1 VADLDAALLQQVL
14 DVPQR
19 TTTQLRLLDS
29 SAAAAQR
36 PRTFFGNTEPVMAK
50 EARSFAV
57 IGLGAFGSAVAYELA
72 RFGNHVI
79 GVDLDERRVSQMAS
93 TLTSVVILDTTDE
106 TALREAGIDQYDVA
120 LVAIGRDIQAS
131 ILTTM
136 NLKMLGV
143 QTLWV
148 KASNRTHHRILS
160 KLGADR
166 VILPEQEMGRHIAQ
180 MLNNPVVQ
188 DYVSLGNGFSVVNI
202 VIPARLKGRAVAT
215 LGVGTTFDLR
225 LLGLMR
231 STEFRACDIPGLVL
245 EEDDKLILLGK
256 RPELRR
262 FGDAL

>member
-1 VADLDAALLQQVL
+1 
-14 DVPQR
+14 
-19 TTTQLRLLDS
+19 
-29 SAAAAQR
+29 
-36 PRTFFGNTEPVMAK
+36 MAK
-50 EARSFAV
+50 ETRSFAV
-57 IGLGAFGSAVAYELA
+57 IGLGAFGSAVASELA
-72 RFGNHVI
+72 RFGNQVI
-79 GVDLDERRVSQMAS
+79 GVDLDERRVAQMAS
-93 TLTSVVILDTTDE
+93 VLSSAMILDTTDDM
-106 TALREAGIDQYDVA
+106 ALKEAGIDQYDVA
-120 LVAIGRDIQAS
+120 LIAIGRDIQAS

-136 NLKMLGV
+136 NLRMLGIG
-143 QTLWV
+143 TIWV

-202 VIPARLKGRAVAT
+202 VIPGRLTGRDMAS
-215 LGVGTTFDLR
+215 LGIGKTYDLR

-231 STEFRACDIPGLVL
+231 GTEFRACDAPDLVL
-245 EEDDKLILLGK
+245 QAEDKLILLGK

>member
-1 VADLDAALLQQVL
+1 ML
-14 DVPQR
+14 
-19 TTTQLRLLDS
+19 
-29 SAAAAQR
+29 
-36 PRTFFGNTEPVMAK
+36 MAK
-50 EARSFAV
+50 ESRSFAV
-57 IGLGAFGSAVAYELA
+57 IGLGAFGSAVATELT
-72 RFGNHVI
+72 RFGNQVI
-79 GVDLDERRVSQMAS
+79 GVDLDERRITQLAS
-93 TLTSVVILDTTDE
+93 TLSSAVILDTTDE
-106 TALREAGIDQYDVA
+106 MALKEAGIDQYDMA
-120 LVAIGRDIQAS
+120 LIAIGRDIQAS

-136 NLKMLGV
+136 NLKMLGIG
-143 QTLWV
+143 TIWV
-148 KASNRTHHRILS
+148 KASNKTHHRILS

-202 VIPARLKGRAVAT
+202 VIPARLSGRKMSSLDIGKT
-215 LGVGTTFDLR
+215 YDLR

-231 STEFRACDIPGLVL
+231 GTEFRPCDAPDLVL

>member
-1 VADLDAALLQQVL
+1 
-14 DVPQR
+14 
-19 TTTQLRLLDS
+19 
-29 SAAAAQR
+29 
-36 PRTFFGNTEPVMAK
+36 MAK
-50 EARSFAV
+50 ETRSFAV
-57 IGLGAFGSAVAYELA
+57 IGLGAFGSAVAAELA
-72 RFGNHVI
+72 RFGNQVI
-79 GVDLDERRVSQMAS
+79 GVDLDDRRIAQMAS
-93 TLTSVVILDTTDE
+93 TLSSAVIIDTTDE
-106 TALREAGIDQYDVA
+106 VALREAGIDQYDVA
-120 LVAIGRDIQAS
+120 LIAIGRDIQAS

-136 NLKMLGV
+136 NLKMLGID
-143 QTLWV
+143 TIWV

-202 VIPARLKGRAVAT
+202 VIPARIKGRDIAS
-215 LGVGTTFDLR
+215 LGVGTKYDLR

-231 STEFRACDIPGLVL
+231 GTEYRACDAADLVL